1 MKASPS
7 LRALSR
13 SVLLAASAVLVSA
26 AAAAAEAPKPTLS
39 FKNDILPLL
48 SRHGCAGGSCHA
60 KAEGQN
66 GFALSVFAY
75 NPQADYREIVHNARG
90 RRVFPAAPEQSL
102 LVLKSTNRIDHEG
115 GEAIKPGSPAERTLL
130 DWIRQGMPWEIPG
143 EPTVERIAVSPPEAR
158 YGKGQTQSVTVAA
171 HFTDGS
177 TRDITGLSEFTSPDT
192 KFATVDHDGRVTMG
206 RTPGEGT
213 IVVRYLDHVDIA
225 RITLPPDQLQPDS
238 AYAALREHNEI
249 DRYAHE
255 RFKKLGILPSDLCSD
270 AEFIRRVTLDTI
282 GRLPAPERVQAFL
295 ADPAADK
302 RARLIDELLSDAN
315 ALAYADYWA
324 TKWGDLLRPNTQR
337 VGVKPVYLMDD
348 WIRRKFREN
357 APWDAFVR
365 ELLTAQGSTH
375 QVGPLAIWRDKRE
388 PADMAEYVS
397 RIFLGVRLDCAKC
410 HHHPSEKWSQ
420 DDYYS
425 LAAFFGSM
433 KRKGQGISAPI
444 SGEPEYWWFQPGV
457 SGTVK
462 HPVTDVVLAPKPPEG
477 PVFDGIPAETDPRTV
492 LLDWMTAPEN
502 PQFAR
507 AAVNRVWG
515 ELFGRGIVHP
525 VDDFRASNPP
535 TNEPLLDWLASDFS
549 RQGYDLKEL
558 LRTILNSRLYQL
570 SSLPN
575 ATNLSDTTNFSRA
588 YRRRL
593 PAEVMLDAVADLTRR
608 PETFSGLPVG
618 SRAVQ
623 QWNHLMKSDFLD
635 AFGRPDSS
643 ADCPCERDRDSS
655 VVQSLHLMN
664 SDQLQAKLASAE
676 GWAAALAQ
684 SDASEADLV
693 ERIYLA
699 ALARKPTAEETAA
712 ALAYF
717 KTEGMTR
724 QTAIEDLL
732 WSVVNTAAFVFNH

>member
-477 PVFDGIPAETDPRTV
+477 PVFDRIPAETDPRTV